1 MKNETKE
8 TVVTLLGMS
17 CMSCAGRIKRT
28 LVGIPG
34 VQEAE
39 LSFEKEEARIRHD
52 AAKITPERL
61 ATVLNELG
69 YKADVQL

>member
-1 MKNETKE
+1 MKTQTKE
-8 TVVTLLGMS
+8 TVVKVLGMS
-17 CMSCAGRIKRT
+17 CISCTGRIKRT

-34 VQEAE
+34 VEQVEVS
-39 LSFEKEEARIRHD
+39 LEKTQARIRHD
-52 AAKITPERL
+52 ATRIAPERL